1 MSNSMRSG
9 TDEWA
14 AQEATRREALETAKG
29 PLGRLRRAWSGAGT
43 RRRLLAALALAA
55 LLPLVTQDNYVLRV
69 AGLTGLYAIL
79 ALGLNVV
86 AGLAG
91 LLDLGYVAFYGL
103 GAYLCALLAS
113 PQFGQHWPFLL
124 LLPLAVLAGL
134 LCGVVLGAP
143 SLRLRGDYLAIVTLG
158 FGQIA
163 NLLFLNLDRLELP
176 FLGLDAP
183 LNITGG
189 PNGII
194 DIDDIAL
201 FGLRLQTPAHYYY
214 LILLC
219 VGIVFLA
226 VHHLDRSRIGRAW
239 RAIREDE
246 LAAQA
251 MGVNTRRL
259 KLLAFAI
266 GAAIAAGAGALLAA
280 WQGAVFPPNFDMSL
294 VIIVYAMM
302 VLGGVG
308 SVPGAVLGAVVLSI
322 LPEMLRSPEIAR
334 LIFWGALLWIPLRLY
349 GKKQWGRGLALL
361 GGVIVLGIALKLALN
376 AVAPGAFQQ
385 PALSPSAARSIVA
398 PFVAAVNA
406 WMIYPRQASAAG
418 NVAFVIT
425 TLALLAVSRLKG
437 AARTALLI
445 PALYGLA
452 FTWETR
458 LVADPS
464 VTRMLILGA
473 LLVLMM
479 NHRPQGLFG
488 ERWVQRT

>member
-1 MSNSMRSG
+1 MSNSVRSG
-9 TDEWA
+9 TDEWG
-14 AQEATRREALETAKG
+14 AQEAARREALKTARG
-29 PLGRLRRAWSGAGT
+29 PLSQARRAWGGADT
-43 RRRLLAALALAA
+43 RVKLLAGLALAA
-55 LLPLVTQDNYVLRV
+55 LLPLVTRDNYILRV

-103 GAYLCALLAS
+103 GAYLYALLAS
-113 PQFGQHWPFLL
+113 PQFGQHWPFFL
-124 LLPLAVLAGL
+124 LLPLVVLAGL

-176 FLGLDAP
+176 FLDAP

-201 FGLRLQTPAHYYY
+201 FGLRLQTPAHYYF
-214 LILLC
+214 LILLG
-219 VGIVFLA
+219 VGAVFLA

-251 MGVNTRRL
+251 MGVNTRRM
-259 KLLAFAI
+259 KLLAFSI
-266 GAAIAAGAGALLAA
+266 GAAIAAGAGALFAA
-280 WQGAVFPPNFDMSL
+280 WQGSVFPPNFDMSL
-294 VIIVYAMM
+294 VIIVYAMV

-308 SVPGAVLGAVVLSI
+308 SVPGAVLGAVALSI

-334 LIFWGALLWIPLRLY
+334 LIFWGAMVWIPLRLY
-349 GKKQWGRGLALL
+349 GKKQWWRGLALL
-361 GGVIVLGIALKLALN
+361 ASVIVLGIALKLALY
-376 AVAPGAFQQ
+376 ALAPGALQQ
-385 PALSPSAARSIVA
+385 QALSPGAARSIMA
-398 PFVAAVNA
+398 PFVAAINA
-406 WMIYPRQASAAG
+406 WMIYPRQASAVG
-418 NVAFVIT
+418 NVAFVAT
-425 TLALLAVSRLKG
+425 TLALLALSQLKG

-445 PALYGLA
+445 PVLYGLA

-458 LVADPS
+458 LVTDPS

-479 NHRPQGLFG
+479 SRRPQGLLG

>member
-1 MSNSMRSG
+1 MSDDVRIG
-9 TDEWA
+9 TDEWVSR
-14 AQEATRREALETAKG
+14 ESSRRQALEAAGG
-29 PLGRLRRAWSGAGT
+29 PLGRLRRQW
-43 RRRLLAALALAA
+43 LAADTRVKLLLGLILAGA
-55 LLPLVTQDNYVLRV
+55 LPLLVSDSYVLRV

-103 GAYLCALLAS
+103 GAYAYALLAS
-113 PQFGQHWPFLL
+113 PQFGQHWPFWL
-124 LLPLAVLAGL
+124 LLPLVVFVGA
-134 LCGVVLGAP
+134 LCGLVLGAP

-163 NLLFLNLDRLELP
+163 SLLFLNLDRLELP
-176 FLGLDAP
+176 FLGLDRP

-194 DIDDIAL
+194 SIDDISVL
-201 FGLRLQTPAHYYY
+201 GLHLQTPVAYYY
-214 LILLC
+214 LILLF
-219 VGIVFLA
+219 VGIVFVA

-246 LAAQA
+246 LAAQT

-259 KLLAFAI
+259 KLLAFSI
-266 GAAIAAGAGALLAA
+266 GAAIAAGAGLLFAA
-280 WQGAVFPPNFDMSL
+280 WQGSVFPPNFDVSL
-294 VIIVYAMM
+294 LIILYAMV

-308 SVPGAVLGAVVLSI
+308 SVPGAVIGAVILSI
-322 LPEMLRSPEIAR
+322 LPELLRSPEVAR
-334 LIFWGALLWIPLRLY
+334 LIFWGALLWIALRLF
-349 GKKQWGRGLALL
+349 GKRWWRGLALL
-361 GGVIVLGIALKLALN
+361 AVVIVLGAVLKVGLYTWL
-376 AVAPGAFQQ
+376 PQGFQQ
-385 PALSPSAARSIVA
+385 PALAPSVARSPLA

-406 WMIYPRQASAAG
+406 WMLYPRQALAVG
-418 NVAFVIT
+418 NVAFVLT
-425 TLALLAVSRLKG
+425 TLLLLAVSRLKG
-437 AARTALLI
+437 VMRTILLV

-452 FTWETR
+452 FTWEVR
-458 LVADPS
+458 LVEDPS

-479 NHRPQGLFG
+479 NHRPQGLLG
-488 ERWVQRT
+488 ERWVQKT

>member
-1 MSNSMRSG
+1 M
-9 TDEWA
+9 DEWA
-14 AQEATRREALETAKG
+14 AQEAERREALGAAKG

-43 RRRLLAALALAA
+43 RRKLLVWLALAA
-55 LLPLVTQDNYVLRV
+55 LLPLATQDNYVLRV

-113 PQFGQHWPFLL
+113 SQFGQHWPFLL
-124 LLPLAVLAGL
+124 LLPLVVLAGL

-176 FLGLDAP
+176 FLDAP

-201 FGLRLQTPAHYYY
+201 FGLHLQTPTHYYY
-214 LILLC
+214 LILFF
-219 VGIVFLA
+219 VGLVFLA
-226 VHHLDRSRIGRAW
+226 VLHLDRSRIGRAW

-266 GAAIAAGAGALLAA
+266 GAAIAAGAGALFAA
-280 WQGAVFPPNFDMSL
+280 WQGSVFPPNFDMSL

-322 LPEMLRSPEIAR
+322 LPELLRSPEVAR
-334 LIFWGALLWIPLRLY
+334 LIFWGALVWIPLRLY
-349 GKKQWGRGLALL
+349 GKKQWRRGLALL

-385 PALSPSAARSIVA
+385 PALSPSAARSIMA

-418 NVAFVIT
+418 NVAFVAT

-437 AARTALLI
+437 AARAALLI

-452 FTWETR
+452 FTWEVR

-479 NHRPQGLFG
+479 NHRPQGLLG